1 MEQFSVKNQKALRC
15 GYTTGSCAAGAA
27 VAATQ
32 LLLTGSAPAVV
43 RLPTPKGVTLLL
55 EIEDAQLHADWA
67 VCAVRKD
74 SGDDPD
80 VTNGMRIYATA
91 SRIPSGIEI
100 DGGAGVGRVTRP
112 GLACT
117 VGEAAINPGPREQI
131 RQGVKKSVKE
141 NACHHG
147 IKVIISAEN
156 GQEIAKNTFNSR
168 LGIVGGIS
176 ILGTSGIVEPMSEQ
190 ALIDTI
196 RVEMDSRWAAGERN
210 LLACPGNYGR
220 DFARE
225 KLHIDLEKAV
235 TTSNYLGETL
245 DYAVYKG
252 FLNVLLIGHAGKLVK
267 LAAGVMQTHSS
278 YADSRQEIF
287 AAHAAMHGADRALVR
302 ALMDS
307 ITVDECLDLLD
318 TAQLK
323 QPVLASIGT
332 KIEDHLDKRT
342 RGALRTEFILFTN
355 AHGELLRSAGA
366 AAALKRFEE
375 NER

>member
-15 GYTTGSCAAGAA
+15 GYTTGSCAAAA
-27 VAATQ
+27 AAAAAQ

-55 EIEDAQLHADWA
+55 EIERAQLHADRA

-80 VTNGMRIYATA
+80 VTDGIRIYATA

-100 DGGAGVGRVTRP
+100 DGGQGVGHVTRP
-112 GLACT
+112 GLSCSA
-117 VGEAAINPGPREQI
+117 GEAAINPVPREQI
-131 RQGVKKSVKE
+131 RQAVENTVKE
-141 NACHHG
+141 NSCQHG
-147 IKVIISAEN
+147 IRIEISAEN
-156 GQEIAKNTFNSR
+156 GEEIAKKTFNSR
-168 LGIVGGIS
+168 LGIIGGIS

-196 RVEMDSRWAAGERN
+196 RVEMDSRWAAGEREI
-210 LLACPGNYGR
+210 LACPGNYGR

-225 KLHIDLEKAV
+225 TLHIDLEQAI

-245 DYAVYKG
+245 DYAIYKG
-252 FLNVLLIGHAGKLVK
+252 FAGVLLIGHAGKLIK

-278 YADSRQEIF
+278 YADGRQEIF
-287 AAHAAMHGADRALVR
+287 AAHAAMHGADPALAR
-302 ALMDS
+302 ALMNA

-318 TAQLK
+318 AAGLTSS
-323 QPVLASIGT
+323 VLASIGL
-332 KIEDHLDKRT
+332 KIEEHLEKRT

-366 AAALKRFEE
+366 TAALKRFEE
-375 NER
+375 KEE